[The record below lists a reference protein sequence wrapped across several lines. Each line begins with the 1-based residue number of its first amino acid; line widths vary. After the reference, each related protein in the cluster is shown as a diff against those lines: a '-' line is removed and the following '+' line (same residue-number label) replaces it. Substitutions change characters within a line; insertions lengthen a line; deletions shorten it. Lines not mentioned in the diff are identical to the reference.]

1 MAQVVITP
9 AKWKFEAE
17 TIELI
22 PLLVKID
29 GVATTNYTIA
39 VVPHGT
45 DPVTFAAPTSYSG
58 GTGYLVNGPTLGK
71 GYFEGYVKI
80 GGSSPEVPVLHVFQ
94 LTLT

>member
-1 MAQVVITP
+1 MAQIVITP
-9 AKWKFEAE
+9 SSWKFEAE

-29 GVATTNYTIA
+29 GVATTNYTIS
-39 VVPHGT
+39 VVPYGT
-45 DPVTFAAPTSYSG
+45 DPATFAAPTSYSG

-80 GGSSPEVPVLHVFQ
+80 TGSSPEVPVIHAFRL
-94 LTLT
+94 LLR